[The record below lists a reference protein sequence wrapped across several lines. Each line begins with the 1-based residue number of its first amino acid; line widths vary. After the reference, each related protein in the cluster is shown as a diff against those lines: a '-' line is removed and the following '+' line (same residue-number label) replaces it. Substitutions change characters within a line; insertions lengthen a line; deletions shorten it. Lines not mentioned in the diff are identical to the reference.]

1 MPLMRVKDAA
11 RELGLSR
18 NSVLALI
25 ANGELQQFRIPT
37 INGAAKR
44 STIRLDSAD
53 IEKLKLRWRSSA
65 GEQHDDAPAPRE
77 QARAAGP
84 ARRQRS
90 RRPSKLIHFE

>member
-25 ANGELQQFRIPT
+25 ANGQLQQFRIPT

-53 IEKLKLRWRSSA
+53 VEALKLRWRSSGGPA
-65 GEQHDDAPAPRE
+65 LDDTPAPRE
-77 QARAAGP
+77 QARATEP